1 MSPFDPIPA
10 FRGATYSDEF
20 QMVDA
25 DTGAALPFS
34 SEVDRLTWRLF
45 GVGVR
50 TPGWRGWDYG
60 FRGSVGLVG
69 SRLDLLAELTLAVG
83 QGLLITPQG
92 AAFWHVPLFPLWLRD
107 PEYRMTL
114 DLVRYG
120 ETCRVM
126 DTLLQVE
133 R

>member
-1 MSPFDPIPA
+1 MSAFEMLPA
-10 FRGATYSDEF
+10 FRGATYSDEL
-20 QMVDA
+20 QMIHA
-25 DTGAALPFS
+25 DTGAAVPFLPA
-34 SEVDRLTWRLF
+34 VDTLTWRLF

-50 TPGWRGWDYG
+50 CPGWMGWDYG
-60 FRGSVGLVG
+60 FAGVVSP
-69 SRLDLLAELTLAVG
+69 SLDLYAEVILTLG
-83 QGLLITPQG
+83 QGLSITIAG
-92 AAFWHVPLFPLWLRD
+92 TALWIVPTFPTWLRD